1 MKRLMPWL
9 VAAAVLVLRWTS
21 RVRAHDDPRPRLRA
35 AGIPYVY
42 AILHA
47 HHLTALLAAEKD
59 LVVMVSRSRDGDIA
73 LPSLAVCR
81 CTAVRGSGG
90 GRGKG
95 GGPAMTRMIKE
106 VQAGRPAVL
115 TVDGPVGPRGR
126 VYPGIALLAE
136 KTAAVVVPV
145 IAIPSRRNVLRR
157 TWDRLQVPLPT
168 ARIDLY
174 PGEPITPGDDEPLES
189 FCQRIGQ
196 RLADLERRYDPEESA
211 AAHDAAAARQSSA
224 ARQSATARRRAKA
237 DRSRRRS
244 PPPRGLGEE
253 NSIRVG

>member
-21 RVRAHDDPRPRLRA
+21 RVRTHDDPRPRLRA

-47 HHLTALLAAEKD
+47 HHLTSLLATEKG
-59 LVVMVSRSRDGDIA
+59 VVAMVSRSRDGDIA
-73 LPSLAVCR
+73 LPAIKACGCL
-81 CTAVRGSGG
+81 AVRGSGG

-106 VQAGRPAVL
+106 VLAGRPAVL
-115 TVDGPVGPRGR
+115 AVDGPVGPRGH
-126 VYPGIALLAE
+126 VYPGIAVLAE
-136 KTAAVVVPV
+136 KTAAAVIPV
-145 IAIPSRRNVLRR
+145 IAIPSRRSVLRK

-168 ARIDLY
+168 ARIDTY
-174 PGEPITPGDDEPLES
+174 PGEPITPDDDESLDE
-189 FCQRIGQ
+189 FCHRVGQ

-211 AAHDAAAARQSSA
+211 AAHDAATARQSSA
-224 ARQSATARRRAKA
+224 ACQSATARRIAKA
-237 DRSRRRS
+237 DRSRRRAQS
-244 PPPRGLGEE
+244 PRQL
-253 NSIRVG
+253 S